1 MELRKWKY
9 EDIMS
14 IAALEKQCFSDPW
27 SFRMLADTFFGEN
40 VITAVAEEEG
50 QLAGYGFAVLA
61 GEDADIANVA
71 VAPAFRRRGFARQIL
86 ESLEKRAASAG
97 VGRIFLEVRVS
108 NAPAMAL
115 YLKCGYVGR
124 YVRPR
129 YYGDGEDAL
138 IMEKQLGTDRQPPL
152 P

>member
-9 EDIMS
+9 EDIME

-40 VITAVAEEEG
+40 VITVAAEEAG
-50 QLAGYGFAVLA
+50 HIAGYAFAVLA
-61 GEDADIANVA
+61 GEEGDIANVA
-71 VAPAFRRRGFARQIL
+71 VAPAARRRGLARQML
-86 ESLEKRAASAG
+86 ASLEKRAASLG
-97 VGRIFLEVRVS
+97 VSRLFLEVRVS

-115 YLKCGYVGR
+115 YLKCGYIGR

-138 IMEKQLGTDRQPPL
+138 IMEKRLGG
-152 P
+152 

>member
-50 QLAGYGFAVLA
+50 QLADYGFAVLA

-71 VAPAFRRRGFARQIL
+71 VAPAFRRRGIARQIL